1 MLLCEGAPLLTLSA
15 SPVLASDY
23 VYDISTSSAIGQY
36 IGADTSSPLRPMRID
51 EWRCRRLVAG
61 GRGTS

>member
-36 IGADTSSPLRPMRID
+36 IG
-51 EWRCRRLVAG
+51 G
-61 GRGTS
+61 GYIVTTATDAY